1 MAPVAEHVAES
12 LDKGTR
18 VILTG
23 RLRQRSYEAQDGGK
37 RTVYEIEADEIGP
50 SLRNATAKVEKVTR
64 ANGAEIAQPP
74 ANGPASTRTTPTN
87 RRSSPARR
95 DARPGPSPA
104 GRALSRAPRS
114 ISFHYFHF
122 IIFVTSRDEMI

>member
-1 MAPVAEHVAES
+1 MTCQAWRQLAEHVAES

-64 ANGAEIAQPP
+64 ANGAEIASATDAWASEHQGVGEPP
-74 ANGPASTRTTPTN
+74 
-87 RRSSPARR
+87 
-95 DARPGPSPA
+95 
-104 GRALSRAPRS
+104 
-114 ISFHYFHF
+114 F
-122 IIFVTSRDEMI
+122 